1 MSDRDK
7 SQEQLI
13 SELAAMR
20 REVAALKSTKL
31 AYEVQN
37 ELTTSLLRI
46 KQSVAT
52 GQLLLRAILIQI
64 VQIANRLTLAEESSL
79 FLLDAN
85 GIVIESILARG
96 AIIKEQKQT
105 LIGHILDRGLAGW
118 VVSNRKVGLIADT
131 MDDPRWFTLP
141 DQPYTVR
148 SALCVPIFQGKLL
161 LGIITM
167 MHSMPEHFN
176 RNYSNIIQMIAAQI
190 ALVLDNTR
198 LSMIPNH
205 LRDPDEQKTTSPTSS
220 PDELSALGMY
230 IIDRNGKFMY
240 ANIRLAEIF
249 GYDFSFLALK
259 SICDFTTVER
269 RTELADRINLC
280 LGGQSQNLSGR
291 FPGEREDGSMIDV
304 EIYGQTTKFYGR
316 PAIIGVLKAV

>member
-13 SELAAMR
+13 SELVALR

-31 AYEVQN
+31 AYEAQN
-37 ELTTSLLRI
+37 ELTTSLLTM
-46 KQSVAT
+46 KQSVT
-52 GQLLLRAILIQI
+52 GQLMLRAILIQI
-64 VQIANRLTLAEESSL
+64 IQIVNRLTLAEESSL

-96 AIIKEQKQT
+96 AIIKEQKQN
-105 LIGHILDRGLAGW
+105 LIGQILDRGLAGW
-118 VVSNRKVGLIADT
+118 VVRNRKMGLIADT
-131 MDDPRWFTLP
+131 MEDPRWVTLP
-141 DQPYTVR
+141 NQPYTVR

-167 MHSMPEHFN
+167 MHSIPEHFSPN
-176 RNYSNIIQMIAAQI
+176 SSNIIQMIAAQI

-198 LSMIPNH
+198 LSILPNQQRSPNE
-205 LRDPDEQKTTSPTSS
+205 LKTTSPPSS
-220 PDELSALGMY
+220 LDELSVLGMY
-230 IIDRNGKFMY
+230 IIDRNGKFLY
-240 ANIRLAEIF
+240 ANLRLAEIF
-249 GYDFSFLALK
+249 GYDFSKLARS
-259 SICDFTTVER
+259 SILDFTTVDR

-280 LGGQSQNLSGR
+280 LSGQSQNLSGC
-291 FPGEREDGSMIDV
+291 FPGERKDRSIINV
-304 EIYGQTTKFYGR
+304 EIYGQTAKFYGR